1 MDIVRAAVVFKV
13 VGLGCSDD
21 ILPDPLL
28 ESDPSTYNNTALP
41 LTLRYHVYVTI
52 ILLYYYCIMLLCIIH
67 RYIN

>member
-28 ESDPSTYNNTALP
+28 ESDPSTYNNTASL
-41 LTLRYHVYVTI
+41 LYCYTI
-52 ILLYYYCIMLLCIIH
+52 IVLCYYA
-67 RYIN
+67 